1 MTYINALEQL
11 ADQFD
16 QRFQQVQHVLEIP
29 TRDYGWINHR
39 YTSPLFRLAHVEK
52 FVQDRFAVVHVCV
65 FPHPND
71 PSPIYGFDVI
81 AGENKA
87 TGLFFDLSPTT
98 RPTQPF
104 TDLSVERPRERPEW
118 GDIFSEHWIACRPT
132 LVEFEVIAKEALA
145 VLDRYLM
152 SLAQE
157 SVDIDSVIKGQNY
170 YCQQQKRN
178 IHTRSALVKIIGTAA
193 TDEFM
198 NSVLFPEVPR
208 FELDINTV

>member
-1 MTYINALEQL
+1 MTFINALQNL
-11 ADQFD
+11 ADEFD
-16 QRFQQVQHVLEIP
+16 HRFQKVEYVAEIP

-71 PSPIYGFDVI
+71 TAPIYGFDVI

-87 TGLFFDLSPTT
+87 TGLFFDLSPTVC
-98 RPTQPF
+98 PAEPF
-104 TDLSVERPRERPEW
+104 TKLEIERPRERPEW
-118 GDIFSEHWIACRPT
+118 GDIFSEYWIACRPT
-132 LVEFEVIAKEALA
+132 LEEFNVIAEEALV
-145 VLDRYLM
+145 VLDRYMLT
-152 SLAQE
+152 L
-157 SVDIDSVIKGQNY
+157 GQNLGNVDAVIQGQNR

-178 IHTRSALVKIIGTAA
+178 THTKSALVKIIGEKA

-198 NSVLFPEVPR
+198 NTVLFPEIVD
-208 FELDINTV
+208 LH